1 MSRDRPLSIL
11 NIIDTTVLSL
21 REGDI
26 LWVRGDTEDLEELR
40 MIRDVIMRQMVPGV
54 RLVVTSG
61 RLERPVI
68 LRMEESLAT
77 LDHPA
82 DDGA

>member
-1 MSRDRPLSIL
+1 
-11 NIIDTTVLSL
+11 
-21 REGDI
+21 
-26 LWVRGDTEDLEELR
+26 